1 MDVSGRVTSQT
12 RSTSCMCTERWWRSV
27 IASRSALSWRR
38 KVGLSRAGSSENFQ
52 GGVVMGRLWRR
63 LRHRANP
70 RLKLQLMNDSGRVSH
85 CTELL
90 SPLGHVT
97 TRRMFSGRAL
107 YIDELCMALILRDT
121 FYLKVDDAHRA
132 LFESAGCKPFT
143 YDGKNGEVHVLS
155 YYTAPDEAMESPAEM
170 IPWAR
175 RALAAAVAARA
186 KAPKKKA
193 ATAKAPAKKAAAK
206 KAPSKKAAARKPAA
220 KKTATP

>member
-1 MDVSGRVTSQT
+1 
-12 RSTSCMCTERWWRSV
+12 
-27 IASRSALSWRR
+27 
-38 KVGLSRAGSSENFQ
+38 
-52 GGVVMGRLWRR
+52 
-63 LRHRANP
+63 
-70 RLKLQLMNDSGRVSH
+70 MNDSGLVSH
-85 CTELL
+85 CIELL

-193 ATAKAPAKKAAAK
+193 AAAKTPARKAATRKVAAKRAPATQVAANK
-206 KAPSKKAAARKPAA
+206 PAARKTA
-220 KKTATP
+220 KP